1 MRDIYNGKINLY
13 DTCGASNRI
22 LPKDIYSKLKTKIDL
37 LNYNGEKIDLLLIVI
52 KKSDIPDEII
62 FRDLIIKLIRLN
74 MNYLVV
80 INYFER
86 IENSIKTVIKNAF
99 LENDF
104 EVDDSNI
111 VEVNILKDITPL
123 FSKIFSKFRNSRITS
138 DDFIN
143 ENLKNISNL
152 ERFCINHDLSLYR
165 GISFDNIF
173 KRKNWEADKLYTKY
187 LISIIGANCIPYANL
202 FFPLILTLKAISDLH
217 NIYLGQPLFRL
228 SFFNNLR
235 RMRFRNNRQF
245 KRLLKLLKNSA
256 AKAGIRVLLK
266 LGIGFGK
273 KTSIKIVTSFL
284 TLFPIVGELIN
295 IVIGNLIDIPTFQ
308 RDFKE
313 AKIEFLQ
320 KLKSMPNIAVRTI
333 VQDYNDAINYF
344 GKRANININRDNYF
358 IPGDEIFNNN
368 INNIIEEFN
377 NLDIDALLIDDGQ
390 ENNNV

>member
-1 MRDIYNGKINLY
+1 
-13 DTCGASNRI
+13 
-22 LPKDIYSKLKTKIDL
+22 
-37 LNYNGEKIDLLLIVI
+37 
-52 KKSDIPDEII
+52 
-62 FRDLIIKLIRLN
+62 
-74 MNYLVV
+74 
-80 INYFER
+80 
-86 IENSIKTVIKNAF
+86 
-99 LENDF
+99 
-104 EVDDSNI
+104 
-111 VEVNILKDITPL
+111 
-123 FSKIFSKFRNSRITS
+123 
-138 DDFIN
+138 
-143 ENLKNISNL
+143 
-152 ERFCINHDLSLYR
+152 
-165 GISFDNIF
+165 
-173 KRKNWEADKLYTKY
+173 
-187 LISIIGANCIPYANL
+187 
-202 FFPLILTLKAISDLH
+202 
-217 NIYLGQPLFRL
+217 
-228 SFFNNLR
+228 
-235 RMRFRNNRQF
+235 MRFRNNRQF